1 MLKFQ
6 ILKLHGSLVL
16 LVTYQMFKVCRSEV
30 QVVKE
35 LSPIVTNSKYLF
47 ATQCRRPYIFQN
59 VNYLLVHFF
68 PVLNFLFIKDS
79 IQLNINGIFHN
90 TIY

>member
-35 LSPIVTNSKYLF
+35 LSPIVTNSK
-47 ATQCRRPYIFQN
+47 CRRPYIFQN
-59 VNYLLVHFF
+59 VNYLSVHFF

-79 IQLNINGIFHN
+79 IQLNINGIFQN